1 MWLSDIPI
9 RTTMN
14 LLMRSVSSSCVLN
27 FPRFLSNVSCR
38 SLKLVKPYE
47 PQISSGV
54 GPNLERNNTLP
65 KEYERLMQKVIHRIG
80 PSVFGRRRLYPILLS
95 RRAKKCS
102 EEVRLA
108 SPNGRLTMYR
118 QLIRGK
124 RSLWNHDW

>member
-1 MWLSDIPI
+1 MCLSDIPI
-9 RTTMN
+9 HTTMN
-14 LLMRSVSSSCVLN
+14 LLVRSVSSFYMLT
-27 FPRFLSNVSCR
+27 FPRFLSSVSCR
-38 SLKLVKPYE
+38 SLKLVKPYV
-47 PQISSGV
+47 PQISSDV
-54 GPNLERNNTLP
+54 GPNLGRNNTLP

-80 PSVFGRRRLYPILLS
+80 PSVLGRKRLYPILLS

-102 EEVRLA
+102 EEARLA